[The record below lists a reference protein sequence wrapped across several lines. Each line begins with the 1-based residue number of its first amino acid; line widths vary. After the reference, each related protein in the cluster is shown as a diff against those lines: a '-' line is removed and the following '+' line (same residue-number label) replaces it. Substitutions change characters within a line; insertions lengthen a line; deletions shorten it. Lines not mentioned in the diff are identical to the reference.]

1 MKEMTLQSESNIK
14 DYSSKAIFNMSYMNL
29 PNELARS
36 EEISIIEYEY
46 DLLQISIASYDVI
59 CRNFYI

>member
-14 DYSSKAIFNMSYMNL
+14 HYSSKAIFNMSCMNL

-46 DLLQISIASYDVI
+46 DLLQITRSS
-59 CRNFYI
+59 